1 MDELVLAI
9 GNPDTGSKSEAWV
22 AFSDALQSG
31 NPTLIRSTADVVLE
45 HLAAARAAIAS
56 APATP
61 SATPRVVPAP
71 SPSEVQWNFGQEWDA
86 MLVAISE
93 GVTSMRDGAIS
104 GSAAVVAEGTTRMTN
119 GIQDHFFPPSESTG
133 PDGRVSR
140 ASGMRYGG
148 WPGNAFDGQTGTTW
162 AAGDRPLPQWIEID
176 LGAPITVA
184 TLRLLVWQATPG
196 NTLHRV
202 TGGGTSGTETL
213 LAEFRGPTRDGEW
226 LTQALTTPRAGIRY
240 VRVTTL
246 ESPSIVAWREI
257 QVLAPGA
264 TPPPLDAGPSCC
276 AATPVPTPA
285 PTHPVG
291 PVVENRLGDGRLVRA
306 SSATVAGPPSGA
318 FDSSI
323 NTMWNAGWF
332 PPAWIELD
340 LGKNTLVTGIRL
352 MPSQVPNVARTV
364 HRIYGRANGKTTE
377 VLLHEFDGVTS
388 NGAWIEATFDSPS
401 RVRYVRVET
410 VASPSWVAWTEILV
424 NGTGSE
430 TLSLLPQGFHDGSTS
445 RFAANELC
453 YANGWAS
460 DPDDR
465 SKDVTVR
472 ILADGKEVWRGLAD
486 KFRADLREAGIGD
499 GTASFWVDLRG
510 LVGLGVAHEIRV
522 QARDLQTDAWVD
534 LSQTPRTMTCT

>member
-1 MDELVLAI
+1 M
-9 GNPDTGSKSEAWV
+9 
-22 AFSDALQSG
+22 
-31 NPTLIRSTADVVLE
+31 
-45 HLAAARAAIAS
+45 
-56 APATP
+56 
-61 SATPRVVPAP
+61 AP
-71 SPSEVQWNFGQEWDA
+71 SPSEVQWDFGQEWDA

-93 GVTSMRDGAIS
+93 GVTSMRDGTIS
-104 GSAAVVAEGTTRMTN
+104 GSAAIVAEGTTRMNN
-119 GIQDHFFPPSESTG
+119 GLQDHFFPP
-133 PDGRVSR
+133 R
-140 ASGMRYGG
+140 ASYAADGKVFTASGIRYGQ
-148 WPGNAFDGQTGTTW
+148 WPGNAFDGRAATIWT
-162 AAGDRPLPQWIEID
+162 AGDRPLPQWIEID

-213 LAEFRGPTRDGEW
+213 LAEFRGSTRDGEW

-264 TPPPLDAGPSCC
+264 TPPPLDVNVA
-276 AATPVPTPA
+276 TPA
-285 PTHPVG
+285 PAHPVG
-291 PVVENRLGDGRLVRA
+291 PVVENKLGDGRLVRA
-306 SSATVAGPPSGA
+306 SSATVAGPPSVA
-318 FDSSI
+318 FDSNY

-377 VLLHEFDGVTS
+377 ILLHEFDGVTS
-388 NGAWIEATFDSPS
+388 DATWIAATFDPP
-401 RVRYVRVET
+401 RLVRYVRVET
-410 VASPSWVAWTEILV
+410 VTSPSWVAWREIAVL
-424 NGTGSE
+424 GTGLE
-430 TLSLLPQGFHDGSTS
+430 TPSFLPEGYHEGSTS
-445 RFAANELC
+445 GVAAGALC
-453 YANGWAS
+453 QANGWAS

-465 SKDVTVR
+465 SKDATVR
-472 ILADGKEVWRGLAD
+472 ILADGKEVWRGLARE
-486 KFRADLREAGIGD
+486 FRADLRDAGIGD

-510 LVGLGVAHEIRV
+510 LVSLGVAHEIRV